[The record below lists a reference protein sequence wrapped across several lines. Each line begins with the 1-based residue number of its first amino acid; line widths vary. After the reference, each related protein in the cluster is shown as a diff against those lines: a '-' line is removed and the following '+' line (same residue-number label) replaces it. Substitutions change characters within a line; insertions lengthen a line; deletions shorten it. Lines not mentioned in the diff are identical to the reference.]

1 MAFPDVLRIVH
12 LIDAQGGGAL
22 THVLT
27 FAGEASRDCKADV
40 TVVFFLPGPVEKA
53 ARDSGVKTV
62 VIRKRGPLGMA
73 FVLKLSRYLRENRVD
88 ILHTHTINSN
98 FYGRLAGAL
107 SGVPVV
113 TTVHSYMIDELSGL
127 NANTRKAMMLFRI
140 DKLMAPLTK
149 RFIAVSPGIRGRL
162 LENGVEPGKISVVT
176 HGIEMPRL
184 DVKDDIAKLRGALGL
199 KGSSFVVAIAGR
211 LVELKSHNIFLK
223 AAAILAG
230 EPGRDIEFLI
240 VGDGPLMEKLKAMS
254 RSLGIEERVRFTGWR
269 TDMENIYPAIDALAL
284 CSSTESQG
292 LVLVEAMA
300 YRKAVVATDVNEVGK
315 TVINEKTGLLIP
327 PGDADALAEGIKRLM
342 DDRSLRERLGEEGR
356 VFAEE
361 NFSVKKMAENIIKA
375 YRDVKGRAV

>member
-1 MAFPDVLRIVH
+1 MRIAH

-27 FAGEASRDCKADV
+27 FAGEASRDFKADV

-53 ARDSGVKTV
+53 ARDLGIKTV
-62 VIRKRGPLGMA
+62 VIRKSGPLGIP
-73 FVLKLSRYLRENRVD
+73 FVLRLSKYLSDNRIDV
-88 ILHTHTINSN
+88 LHTHTINSN
-98 FYGRLAGAL
+98 FYGRLAGILA
-107 SGVPVV
+107 GVPVV

-140 DKLMAPLTK
+140 DKFMAPLTK

-162 LENGVEPGKISVVT
+162 LENGVEPARISVVT

-184 DVKDDIAKLRGALGL
+184 DVKGDIAKSRGALGL
-199 KGSSFVVAIAGR
+199 KGSSFVVAIVGR
-211 LVELKSHNIFLK
+211 LVELKNHYVFLK

-230 EPGRDIEFLI
+230 DAGRDIEFLI

-254 RSLGIEERVRFTGWR
+254 GSFGIDERVRFTGWR

-327 PGDADALAEGIKRLM
+327 PGDADALAESIKRLM
-342 DDRSLRERLGEEGR
+342 DDSPLMKRLGEEGR
-356 VFAEE
+356 VFVEE
-361 NFSVKKMAENIIKA
+361 NFSVKKMAENIINVYGK
-375 YRDVKGRAV
+375 VKGQAV